1 MSSKRNEVDTKM
13 NRLQRIFVRLD
24 RVLELAEEV
33 LCRLRGVSPSPEFF
47 EENLA
52 FRWRQRG
59 EFGSLVPV
67 LPTEKNTFSNLIGIE
82 TAIEELC
89 QNTAQFVHD
98 FPFNHVLLYGER
110 GTGKSSAVKALLGKF
125 SASGLRLIEVSKKD
139 LFFLPE
145 LLEQVRSLPWHFL
158 VFIDDLSF
166 AEGEADYRELKA
178 ILDGGVEDTPKN
190 VCLIATSNR
199 RHLLPEYR
207 AELRGAHV
215 DEHGELRL
223 GEAVDEK
230 LALADR
236 FGLAI
241 GFYGFDQETYL
252 RIVAHYAAQAGIDL
266 HNKEL
271 REEAL
276 RWALDRSNRSGRT
289 AKQFVAQFAGRTL
302 LAQAV
307 PHSARGSD

>member
-1 MSSKRNEVDTKM
+1 MTSQTQEDGEQRS
-13 NRLQRIFVRLD
+13 RLQRIFLRFE
-24 RVLELAEEV
+24 RVLELAEEA
-33 LCRLRGVSPSPEFF
+33 LCRLRGVSLSPEFF
-47 EENLA
+47 SDTLA

-59 EFGSLVPV
+59 DLGALVPV
-67 LPTEKNTFSNLIGIE
+67 QRVQVDEFQNLLGID
-82 TAIEELC
+82 TAIDKLC
-89 QNTAQFVHD
+89 QNTEQFVRG

-110 GTGKSSAVKALLGKF
+110 GTGKSSLVKALLGRF
-125 SASGLRLIEVSKKD
+125 SSLGLRLVEVGKKD

-145 LLEQVRSLPWHFL
+145 ILEQLRPFPFRFL
-158 VFIDDLSF
+158 VFVDDLSF
-166 AEGEADYRELKA
+166 AEGQEDYRELKA
-178 ILDGGVEDTPKN
+178 ILDGGVEATPEN

-207 AELRGAHV
+207 AELRSAHV
-215 DEHGELRL
+215 DARGELRL
-223 GEAVDEK
+223 GESVDEK

-252 RIVAHYAAQAGIDL
+252 RIVARYAERAGIDI
-266 HNKEL
+266 HDDVL

-289 AKQFVAQFAGRTL
+289 AKQFVAQFAGRVL
-302 LAQAV
+302 LERSTTKNSV
-307 PHSARGSD
+307 KR

>member
-1 MSSKRNEVDTKM
+1 M
-13 NRLQRIFVRLD
+13 NRWQRIFVRFD
-24 RVLELAEEV
+24 HVLELAEEI

-47 EENLA
+47 EENRA

-59 EFGSLVPV
+59 ELGELVPV
-67 LPTEKNTFSNLIGIE
+67 RPTEKNAFASLIGIE
-82 TAIEELC
+82 ATIEKLC
-89 QNTAQFVHD
+89 QNTAQFVHG
-98 FPFNHVLLYGER
+98 FPRNHVLLYGER

-125 SASGLRLIEVSKKD
+125 GDSGLRLVEMSKRD

-145 LLEQVRSLPWHFL
+145 LLEQLRPFPWRFV

-166 AEGEADYRELKA
+166 AEGEADYRVLKA
-178 ILDGGVEDTPKN
+178 ILDGGVEATPEN

-207 AELRGAHV
+207 AELRGSHV
-215 DEHGELRL
+215 DAHGELRL
-223 GEAVDEK
+223 SEAVDEK

-236 FGLAI
+236 FGLAL

-252 RIVAHYAAQAGIDL
+252 QIVAHYAAQAGLDL
-266 HNKEL
+266 HDKEL
-271 REEAL
+271 RAEAL

-289 AKQFVAQFAGRTL
+289 AKQFVAQFAGRIL
-302 LAQAV
+302 LERAARQAA
-307 PHSARGSD
+307 SQT